1 MDADVDRYCRNL
13 CAEMESAVLYRMLA
27 AAELAEVYRR
37 LASVEERPDELWRT
51 KLREAGHEP
60 PAIVPGSARAF
71 PASASPLIPW
81 RLRGPGLDTDWR
93 HCGLGRR
100 CDPGRMPHFGK

>member
-13 CAEMESAVLYRMLA
+13 RAEMESAVLYRMLA

-60 PAIVPGSARAF
+60 PAIVPVSARAF
-71 PASASPLIPW
+71 PASASPLFPW
-81 RLRGPGLDTDWR
+81 RLVARVVQNTRLCER
-93 HCGLGRR
+93 
-100 CDPGRMPHFGK
+100 